1 MLFLHENDVLRNPR
15 VVPCVVISKFSPW
28 ETSNT
33 PKRTFPATSP
43 VSVMPKR
50 TCSAF

>member
-1 MLFLHENDVLRNPR
+1 MLFLYENDVLRNPR
-15 VVPCVVISKFSPW
+15 IVPCVVISKSSPS

-33 PKRTFPATSP
+33 PKRTFSTTYP

-50 TCSAF
+50 ACSSF